1 MSLSGA
7 LSNAVSGL
15 AVQAKS
21 ASLVSSNIS
30 NALTEG
36 YGRRQLN
43 VASDSVST
51 HGGVRVLGVVRH
63 ADAVL
68 IADKRLA
75 DGHSAGATL
84 LSQHADRMETLI
96 GGALDGDSLT
106 GRLDSLEAS
115 LIAASSDPSS
125 TQRLRNI
132 AQAAQSL
139 AGKLN
144 GISDGVQASRRS
156 AETSITDQVQ
166 QLNTSL
172 TRISDINVRISRSVH
187 AGADVST
194 LEDQR
199 QTEIDRV
206 AQIIPL
212 RAIPRDKNTVALYS
226 MGGTLLLDGKPPEF
240 EFQRSNEI
248 APHMTLGNGLLSDL
262 TIDGRSLNAGP
273 DGMIAGGTLSALFEI
288 RDIVAP
294 DLQTK
299 LDGVAFDL
307 GSRLGPG
314 GPDATLVTGD
324 SGVFTD
330 LGVPIEPVNEIG
342 LAGRITLNSD
352 LDPSGSSLWRLRD
365 GLGSVA
371 PGNPGDASLINGWRN
386 ALVDP
391 VSTSSSSL
399 RPEPVAISTHF
410 AELSSYVTDQRIDA
424 EQTNQ
429 YLSDRLLAA
438 EERYLSDSVDT
449 DTELQDLIKIE
460 QNYAANAQ
468 VIRVVDDLMQ
478 LLFR

>member
-43 VASDSVST
+43 VTSDSVST
-51 HGGVRVLGVVRH
+51 HGGVRMLGVVRH
-63 ADAVL
+63 SDAVL

-75 DGHSAGATL
+75 DGHFAGSTL
-84 LSQHADRMETLI
+84 LSQHAERMETLV

-106 GRLDSLEAS
+106 GRLDALEAA

-132 AQAAQSL
+132 AQAAQNL

-144 GISDGVQASRRS
+144 NISDGVQASRRS
-156 AETSITDQVQ
+156 AETSIVDQVK

-172 TRISDINVRISRSVH
+172 ERISDINVRISRSVH
-187 AGADVST
+187 AAADVST

-199 QTEIDRV
+199 QIEIDRV
-206 AQIIPL
+206 AKIIPL
-212 RAIPRDKNTVALYS
+212 RTIPRDKNTVALYS
-226 MGGTLLLDGKPPEF
+226 MGGAVLLDGSPPEF
-240 EFQRSNEI
+240 QFQRSNEI
-248 APHMTLGNGLLSDL
+248 APHMTLDNGLLSGL
-262 TIDGRSLNAGP
+262 SIDGRSLNAGP

-288 RDIVAP
+288 RDIIAP
-294 DLQTK
+294 DFQTK

-307 GSRLGPG
+307 GSRTGPG
-314 GPDATLVTGD
+314 GPDTTLVAGD
-324 SGVFTD
+324 VGIFAD
-330 LGVPIEPVNEIG
+330 LGAAIDSVNEIG

-352 LDPSGSSLWRLRD
+352 LDPSGSLLWRLRD
-365 GLGSVA
+365 GLGSAA
-371 PGNPGDASLINGWRN
+371 PGNPGDASLINGWRD
-386 ALVDP
+386 ALVAP
-391 VSTSSSSL
+391 VSTASASL

-410 AELSSYVTDQRIDA
+410 AELSSYVTDHRIDA
-424 EQTNQ
+424 GQTSQ

-438 EERYLSDSVDT
+438 EEKYLSDGVDT